1 MEFSKKPINKFYIF
15 SIYSFAIL
23 FLILYFIL
31 SLNSRIAGDDYF
43 YLWLKNTFGAWDG
56 MIYQYNQWSGRWASH
71 WIGCAMISHW
81 RNPFFLPI
89 VNFFTLGVL
98 YFSLKIG
105 FEKIT
110 AQLKIKIDT
119 IIIPPLIILLITTFF
134 FTSFSIGETWF
145 WYIIILTYLWSII
158 AFIFLLNL
166 IFSFKNNFQTILFI
180 IICSAY
186 IGGASESFAL
196 IFLFSLSVILLYRK
210 KLNMIRSFL
219 SIDQK
224 LILAISVLL
233 LSFSFSYFAPGTE
246 IRNSLLPHTPL
257 LEKLQIFSKSYIK
270 YFLRYLPDKIIYLLL
285 FSIPWLYFGSHYL
298 KNTFKENE
306 VLKIIKNLTLLFLVL
321 LAITLL
327 PTSFIM
333 SETGPGRSL
342 SIVSLLTVIY
352 YSLLFSLLGIFI
364 DTNKILNRILFT
376 SLSLISI
383 LFLIFTIYFQY
394 GITKHFS
401 QACDERLQSLDAA
414 LKNNLKGTLELNKI
428 PPEGMLFWDELSE
441 DTTYF
446 TNKHLKDGLNLP
458 FQVKLKLK

>member
-43 YLWLKNTFGAWDG
+43 YLWLRNTFGAWDG

-71 WIGCAMISHW
+71 WIGCAMISNW

-119 IIIPPLIILLITTFF
+119 ILIPPLILLLITTFF

-158 AFIFLLNL
+158 AFIFLLDL
-166 IFSFKNNFQTILFI
+166 IFSFKNNFQTFLFI
-180 IICSAY
+180 LICSAY

-196 IFLFSLSVILLYRK
+196 IFLFSLGVILLYRK
-210 KLNMIRSFL
+210 KLNMNRSFL

-246 IRNSLLPHTPL
+246 IRHSLLPHTPL

-285 FSIPWLYFGSHYL
+285 FSIPWLYIGSHYL

-306 VLKIIKNLTLLFLVL
+306 VLKIIKNITLLFLVL

-394 GITKHFS
+394 SITKHFS
-401 QACDERLQSLDAA
+401 QACDERLQSIDAA
-414 LKNNLKGTLELNKI
+414 LKNNLMGTLELNKI

-458 FQVKLKLK
+458 FHVKLKLK